1 MYYYIVNPAA
11 GGGKISKIQD
21 RLIERLKRLGIFGE
35 FVKSTGPD
43 DVAKLA
49 KLGIARGYK
58 TIVAVGGDGTI
69 NEVMNTIIGS
79 EKVALGIIPTGTTND
94 LADSLGIRDW
104 YSATGILAARKIEE
118 INLGQVGS
126 RYFVTAVAVGFE
138 PKVAHLKRLSKGNL
152 PEKIKF
158 SFSMFRQAT
167 SYKSIR
173 AYLRFDN
180 NFEAEAECFNILI
193 AGAGF
198 SPLKKTD
205 KNAVSEKMLD
215 TIVITKISGSEVLK
229 YGYLPKL
236 NSIEWPK
243 ISVFHAKKIDI
254 ETKKP
259 TDVTADG
266 QLIGQTPVE
275 ISITDKKIRMIVSK
289 KRKG

>member
-21 RLIERLKRLGIFGE
+21 RLIERLKRLGILSE

-43 DVAKLA
+43 DVAKLTR
-49 KLGIARGYK
+49 LGISKGYK

-69 NEVMNTIIGS
+69 NEVMNTIIGN

-118 INLGQVGS
+118 INLGRVGS
-126 RYFVTAVAVGFE
+126 RYFVTAVAIGFE

-158 SFSMFRQAT
+158 SLSMFRQAA
-167 SYKSIR
+167 SYKPIK

-193 AGAGF
+193 TGAGF

-205 KNAVSEKMLD
+205 KNTASKMLD
-215 TIVITKISGSEVLK
+215 TIVVTKISNSRVLK

-266 QLIGQTPVE
+266 QLIGKTPIEVG
-275 ISITDKKIRMIVSK
+275 ITDKKIRMIVSK